1 MQAERESGIEQN
13 QTTAENVGF
22 FQCLPFTMQPYE
34 KQEFEISLGFLF
46 LCKRTTF
53 ERTEG
58 PAERGQGV
66 EEEDAVQVEQQ
77 VTQSNL
83 KEFERQ

>member
-1 MQAERESGIEQN
+1 
-13 QTTAENVGF
+13 
-22 FQCLPFTMQPYE
+22 MQPYE

-53 ERTEG
+53 RRTEG

-77 VTQSNL
+77 VTQRNL
-83 KEFERQ
+83 